1 MAERMEVAVCWPGTS
16 SCGKWPGK
24 AQEYDKHS
32 GCSQSVLLALQEA
45 FGIGDQQSF
54 KAASVLSGGIARRGE
69 TCGAVIGALMALGLV
84 MGREEI
90 EDTGQ
95 YRKAMG
101 PAREIIEDFQREIQV
116 QFGFPGGLKTT
127 ICRDVQEAIYGRSFD
142 MTDADEYQAFV
153 DAGGH
158 SDAGCP
164 RVCAVAARVGAEK
177 LLELEQAPCRT
188 CRKGGCRQLHNIVR
202 P

>member
-1 MAERMEVAVCWPGTS
+1 MLARDDFVREVAR
-16 SCGKWPGK
+16 K

-54 KAASVLSGGIARRGE
+54 KAASVLAGGIARQGE

-84 MGREEI
+84 MGREEM

-101 PAREIIEDFQREIQV
+101 PAQEIIEDFQRELQA
-116 QFGFPGGLKTT
+116 QFEFSGGLKTS
-127 ICRDVQEAIYGRSFD
+127 ICRDVQKAIYGRSFD
-142 MTDADEYQAFV
+142 MTDAEDYQAFL

-158 SDAGCP
+158 GDSGCP
-164 RVCAVAARVGAEK
+164 KVCAVAAQVGAQK
-177 LLELEQAPCRT
+177 LLELE
-188 CRKGGCRQLHNIVR
+188 
-202 P
+202 